1 MKTVKDYLLNKEEQ
15 GTFVVSDIA
24 EFGLNMGVNGLIYR
38 NEILDFF
45 NEYEDDIQEII
56 LNLASEITGY
66 EGYSLNEM
74 ELLDN
79 LNTFV
84 NSDFKFEDYEL
95 RFDDYL
101 AKANELIAED
111 LGDEMDDMDE
121 YELEELQF
129 DYVADIEFE
138 LTDEDKEKW
147 VWLAVETEAVNIEN
161 EREAGE

>member
-138 LTDEDKEKW
+138 LTDEDKEKL